1 MSGCKYQQSINESLT
16 EDNCNVVF
24 VPVLNCWPC
33 MSRGCWTLIQREE
46 SFLCNLWNKLNIP
59 TIWLLWIFPNLIYKN
74 RHMCVIYVSR
84 DIWRRCH
91 NSLSRAVYVESWE
104 NSANDLWGACLACKT
119 LLWRCELLAL
129 LAAQPPIPLRTWWE
143 GGSSCCS
150 AAGPSCGLWWS
161 IWTPCVRSEGRSTP
175 RKAVPAAI
183 GMEERWQANGVT
195 KRLKEQWLSGPSFWD
210 YLTAQSQ

>member
-129 LAAQPPIPLRTWWE
+129 LAAQPSQDMVGRRQQLLQ
-143 GGSSCCS
+143 CS
-150 AAGPSCGLWWS
+150 WAV
-161 IWTPCVRSEGRSTP
+161 VRSLMIHLNSVCEVRRQKYSQKSCACSHRDGGEVASQRSDK
-175 RKAVPAAI
+175 KA
-183 GMEERWQANGVT
+183 
-195 KRLKEQWLSGPSFWD
+195 
-210 YLTAQSQ
+210 